1 MSFFA
6 MILLILRASSRAGKL
21 DWVQFGVYCV
31 IMNKRILVVDD
42 DPDFREIFSTHLR
55 MKGYEADVAD
65 SADHGMEKIRAA
77 APDLVLMD
85 VQMPPGK
92 TGIEAFFEL
101 KNDPATKDVPI
112 MFLTNL
118 GATEVEAQQINDKY
132 AQELGAL
139 GVLKK
144 TDDLSSLSEK
154 IAATF
159 AGTQAPQ

>member
-1 MSFFA
+1 M
-6 MILLILRASSRAGKL
+6 
-21 DWVQFGVYCV
+21 
-31 IMNKRILVVDD
+31 KRILVVDD
-42 DPDFREIFSTHLR
+42 EPDFREIFSTHLR
-55 MKGYEADVAD
+55 LKGYDVDTADGAE
-65 SADHGMEKIRAA
+65 SGLAKIRAS

-85 VQMPPGK
+85 VQMPPGR

-118 GATEVEAQQINDKY
+118 GATEVEAQQINEQY

-144 TDDLSSLSEK
+144 TDDLAGLSDS
-154 IAATF
+154 IASHF
-159 AGTQAPQ
+159 GAPAAPAQQ

>member
-1 MSFFA
+1 MS
-6 MILLILRASSRAGKL
+6 
-21 DWVQFGVYCV
+21 
-31 IMNKRILVVDD
+31 KRILIVDD

-55 MKGYEADVAD
+55 MKGFEVDTAENADAGLAQV
-65 SADHGMEKIRAA
+65 RAQ

-92 TGIEAFFEL
+92 TGIEAFFEI
-101 KNDPATKDVPI
+101 KNDPQTKNIPI

-118 GATEVEAQQINDKY
+118 GATEVEAQQINVQY

-144 TDDLSSLSEK
+144 TEDLGNLGDQI
-154 IAATF
+154 IAALTPS
-159 AGTQAPQ
+159 GTPTP

>member
-1 MSFFA
+1 M
-6 MILLILRASSRAGKL
+6 KH
-21 DWVQFGVYCV
+21 
-31 IMNKRILVVDD
+31 ILVVDD

-55 MKGYEADVAD
+55 MKGFEVDVAEGAE
-65 SADHGMEKIRAA
+65 SALTKVRAQ

-101 KNDPATKDVPI
+101 KGDPATAQVPI

-132 AQELGAL
+132 AQELGAV

-144 TDDLSSLSEK
+144 TDDLSRLTEAVSERLS
-154 IAATF
+154 
-159 AGTQAPQ
+159 

>member
-1 MSFFA
+1 MA
-6 MILLILRASSRAGKL
+6 
-21 DWVQFGVYCV
+21 
-31 IMNKRILVVDD
+31 KRILVVDD
-42 DPDFREIFSTHLR
+42 EPDFREIFSTHLR
-55 MKGYEADVAD
+55 MKGYDVDTADGAD
-65 SADHGMEKIRAA
+65 EGLAKVRAS

-118 GATEVEAQQINDKY
+118 GATEVEAQQINEQY

-144 TDDLSSLSEK
+144 TDDLSSLSDTV
-154 IAATF
+154 AARI
-159 AGTQAPQ
+159 G

>member
-1 MSFFA
+1 MS
-6 MILLILRASSRAGKL
+6 
-21 DWVQFGVYCV
+21 
-31 IMNKRILVVDD
+31 KRILVVDD

-55 MKGYEADVAD
+55 MKGYDVDVAD
-65 SADHGMEKIRAA
+65 GADAGLAKVRAA

-101 KNDPATKDVPI
+101 KNDPATQGIPV

-118 GATEVEAQQINDKY
+118 GAVEVEAQQINVQY

-144 TDDLSSLSEK
+144 TDDLGRLSEAV
-154 IAATF
+154 AAQL
-159 AGTQAPQ
+159 GS

>member
-1 MSFFA
+1 
-6 MILLILRASSRAGKL
+6 
-21 DWVQFGVYCV
+21 
-31 IMNKRILVVDD
+31 MNKRILVVDD

-55 MKGYEADVAD
+55 MKGFEVDVAEN
-65 SADHGMEKIRAA
+65 ADAGLAKVRAA

-118 GATEVEAQQINDKY
+118 GATEVEAQQINEQY

-144 TDDLSSLSEK
+144 TEDLANLGEQ
-154 IAATF
+154 IAARVV
-159 AGTQAPQ
+159 